1 MEQNEAVLPEPQKRA
16 SWKLIVLLQLAI
28 LLFSC
33 CTLLMK
39 IAAQYDMFS
48 WTWILLYGTGVAIL
62 GGYALI
68 WQQFLK
74 RMPLVT
80 VYANRGSAM
89 FWSMIFGY
97 ALFHETITWNMIVG
111 VLVIFLG
118 IYLVVNSDGE

>member
-1 MEQNEAVLPEPQKRA
+1 MEQANEPLAQPQKRA

-28 LLFSC
+28 VLFAG

-39 IAAQYDMFS
+39 VAAQYDMFS
-48 WTWILLYGTGVAIL
+48 WNWILLYGLGVFIL
-62 GGYALI
+62 AGYALV

-80 VYANRGSAM
+80 VYANRATAM

-97 ALFHETITWNMIVG
+97 FIFHETIRWNMIVG
-111 VLVIFLG
+111 VLIIFFG
-118 IYLVVNSDGE
+118 IYLVVTSDGE